1 MARREN
7 RAATQFSKLRQEMEA
22 LSAAIQELIANQR
35 QANAEARAEYER
47 KERAEAAAE
56 TRRTEADRR
65 QSEAAQKRLEAE
77 RRSRAAAEKELEQA
91 EKRVGL
97 LKDEFNAA
105 SGKQKKL
112 EKLLEIQEEQLDLE
126 QKTLKTLEEGSN
138 EYADQL
144 EKIEEIKKGI
154 KTTQKT
160 TEKLGKNLEENK
172 QSMEMLADFA
182 KDFSSSLGSLAKGDF
197 VNGFKKLGGTLVA
210 PLKKLAGRGLKK
222 RTDKLLEGISGLGTK
237 LPDLAAGGQAAAG
250 ATTGMSTSMAA
261 AGVAAV
267 GLGVALAALIAVL
280 VIVAVA
286 IGAAMIL
293 AKFTLEIENSSRE
306 LTKITGLSKSFAHSM
321 HENAM
326 ELRTAGVSAEDLNGA
341 LTSLNATF
349 TDFSMLSVSTAK
361 KVADTTA
368 MLTKLGMSTDDASR
382 GFQVLTKGMA
392 QTPEQAADTMIAMD
406 ALARDLNVSTSK
418 IGADFA
424 GAASHLQKLTGPEAL
439 RSFKQLSVISKATGI
454 EVSRL
459 LAITEKFDTFEGA
472 ATQAGKLNAA
482 LGGNFVNAMEL
493 MTATNPAERFE
504 MIRDSILDSGLAFDQ
519 MSYYQK
525 KFFADAA
532 GLADVGELALAMSGD
547 FGAVNS
553 EIGKTQADYE
563 AAAERAKSFQSV
575 QEQLKNS
582 FYQLLP
588 VITPL
593 VEKIDEFTSQFTEF
607 VKENKEPMHDMF
619 SSLGEVMI
627 SLADTF
633 ITLTPIITPLLKL
646 FIYLVE
652 IFIKYGNALGVIA
665 QANIALKKTMTVRQ
679 SPSLLDA
686 VAMLGEGFSNIGKG
700 IDTVFSPVQKLVTQ
714 MRKLK
719 QFFGDDV
726 TANVVMKAAGVT
738 GVGDGSANAAAT
750 MRATA
755 PTIANNTAIRNSA
768 SSTTINNSS
777 QGGSDTGISIKFDNK
792 KFADLFD
799 VQVEKSIGRTARKA
813 VI

>member
-1 MARREN
+1 MAEPTDPPSRPEPS
-7 RAATQFSKLRQEMEA
+7 AATVA
-22 LSAAIQELIANQR
+22 DA
-35 QANAEARAEYER
+35 QA
-47 KERAEAAAE
+47 
-56 TRRTEADRR
+56 
-65 QSEAAQKRLEAE
+65 
-77 RRSRAAAEKELEQA
+77 LEQA
-91 EKRVGL
+91 LNNLEQSGKVVSQLRKELRGIGSDIIEQAIEASSVNSETEKALQRE
-97 LKDEFNAA
+97 LKARERILDSAQLSVDLARKEVETA

-112 EKLLEIQEEQLDLE
+112 EKLLELQKEQ
-126 QKTLKTLEEGSN
+126 QTLEEERLKTMTEGS
-138 EYADQL
+138 EEF
-144 EKIEEIKKGI
+144 EKQAELILKIKMGI
-154 KTTQKT
+154 KDTQKT
-160 TEKLGKNLEENK
+160 TEKLGKKLEENK

-182 KDFSSSLGSLAKGDF
+182 KDFSSSLSSLAKGDF

-210 PLKKLAGRGLKK
+210 PLKKIAGRKLKK
-222 RTDKLLEGISGLGTK
+222 GTDKLLEGISGLGTK

-250 ATTGMSTSMAA
+250 ATTGMTGSMVA
-261 AGVAAV
+261 AGVGAAV
-267 GLGVALAALIAVL
+267 LTVALLAVVAALI
-280 VIVAVA
+280 VIAVA

-424 GAASHLQKLTGPEAL
+424 GAAGHLQKLTGPEAL

-532 GLADVGELALAMSGD
+532 GMADVGELALAMSGD

-593 VEKIDEFTSQFTEF
+593 VEKIDEFTTQFTEF
-607 VKENKEPMHDMF
+607 VKENKEPMHEMF
-619 SSLGEVMI
+619 TSLGEVMFE
-627 SLADTF
+627 LMETF
-633 ITLTPIITPLLKL
+633 IALTPIITPLLKG
-646 FIYLVE
+646 FIKLVE
-652 IFIKYGNALGVIA
+652 YGIKYGNMFGIVALT
-665 QANIALKKTMTVRQ
+665 NKALKESMTVEK
-679 SPSLLDA
+679 SPSLLQA
-686 VAMLGEGFSNIGKG
+686 VAMLGEGFSNIGEG
-700 IDTVFSPVQKLVTQ
+700 VDTIFSPVQKLVTQ

-726 TANVVMKAAGVT
+726 TANVVMKAAGMA

-777 QGGSDTGISIKFDNK
+777 QGGSDTGINIKFDNK

-799 VQVEKSIGRTARKA
+799 VQVEKSIGRAARKA